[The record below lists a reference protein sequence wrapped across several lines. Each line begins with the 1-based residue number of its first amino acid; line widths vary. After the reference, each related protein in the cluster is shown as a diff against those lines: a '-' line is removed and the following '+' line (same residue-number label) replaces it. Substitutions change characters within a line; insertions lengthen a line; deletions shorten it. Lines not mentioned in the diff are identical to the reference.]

1 MRFFFSMLGLA
12 LLASCVSR
20 VPLSD
25 EYLGPQELPIAII
38 DRFDASAPVLTTLDE
53 ESGDERSRW
62 RVGFTV
68 RDVTLQSNA
77 VKSGSIDF
85 EYYDVDGTE
94 RTPVVIVLPIFDGQ
108 PIVTRYFARY
118 FANQGWAALAL
129 GRERDLLDNLE
140 KPEQAIHDNI
150 LEYRRVLDWVAQ
162 QPELDPNSIG
172 LFGISFGAM
181 DAVMLTALDDRIDAL
196 VAVMAGGD
204 LAYML
209 MNTNYRPLSRAVQA
223 MLEETGLSR
232 EGLLQ
237 ELEERFA
244 TDPLTFGPYVDA
256 QRVLMIMTR
265 TDALVPFESQQALRT
280 SIGMPETL
288 YLPTGHRTSLVYF
301 PKVRSSAYEFF
312 VRQFALDP
320 LLPN

>member
-1 MRFFFSMLGLA
+1 MWGLTLVA
-12 LLASCVSR
+12 GCVGH

-25 EYLGPQELPIAII
+25 HYAGPQELPIAIV
-38 DRFDASAPVLTTLDE
+38 DRFDASAPILTRLDE

-62 RVGFTV
+62 RFGFAV
-68 RDVTLQSNA
+68 RDVTLTSNA
-77 VKSGSIDF
+77 QKSGTIQF
-85 EYYDVDGTE
+85 EYYDVDGPQQ
-94 RTPVVIVLPIFDGQ
+94 TPVVIVLPIFDGQ

-129 GRERDLLDNLE
+129 ERERDLLDNLAE
-140 KPEQAIHDNI
+140 PEQAIHDNMV
-150 LEYRRVLDWVAQ
+150 EYRRVLDWIAQ
-162 QPELDPNSIG
+162 QPELDSRSIG

-181 DAVMLTALDDRIDAL
+181 DAVMLTALDNRVDAL
-196 VAVMAGGD
+196 VAAMVGGD

-209 MNTNYRPLSRAVQA
+209 MNTNYRPVSRAVNG

-237 ELEERFA
+237 NLEARFA
-244 TDPLTFGPYVDA
+244 TDPLKLSPYVDA
-256 QRVLMIMTR
+256 QRVLMILTR
-265 TDALVPFESQQALRT
+265 TDALVPFEAQQALRT
-280 SIGMPETL
+280 SMGTPETL

-312 VRQFALDP
+312 VRQFADDP
-320 LLPN
+320 LPSN